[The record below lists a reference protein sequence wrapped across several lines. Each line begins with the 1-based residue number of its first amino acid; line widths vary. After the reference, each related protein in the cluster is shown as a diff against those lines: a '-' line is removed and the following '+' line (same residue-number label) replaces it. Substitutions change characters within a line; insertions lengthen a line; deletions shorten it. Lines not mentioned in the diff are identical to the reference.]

1 MEKGIFVAK
10 SDSPEEISELT
21 KSILNGLSIN
31 NETMKTISDNVLSLE
46 FSKQLFVINDIINNM
61 YCLSICPEDEY
72 LLIEKFLAQ
81 RIFSTQRQV
90 LTDIF
95 FKMDRNGLTHEER
108 IESHEKKYNIKID
121 LSLIQ

>member
-46 FSKQLFVINDIINNM
+46 FSKQLFVINDIINN
-61 YCLSICPEDEY
+61 
-72 LLIEKFLAQ
+72 IELTNKFKY
-81 RIFSTQRQV
+81 FY
-90 LTDIF
+90 
-95 FKMDRNGLTHEER
+95 
-108 IESHEKKYNIKID
+108 KK
-121 LSLIQ
+121 